1 MPRPGFYND
10 NEYRAYPF
18 IYSPD
23 DPLTPLPTSA
33 IVDCGI
39 IMGLDANFN
48 DATDSVW
55 LQSVARAGSNF
66 VFTLATS
73 AVPAKLI
80 FVVPAANDEW
90 VINHSQSSVAA
101 LVCAQEP
108 IWEGFLVTGPL
119 KTLRDNLSVGSTLSF
134 DQDVYT
140 LEPGCIQNL
149 NKAYLRSISVGNYS
163 RVTVPECGEASTN
176 TTRSIVANAQCLN
189 GDIRLK
195 EGYNCQITQTDR
207 VNEITVTAYKGAGTA
222 EDSALCA
229 AGSELPFY
237 IGEPLAPNSKFYS
250 GGPACDELISTING
264 LGGPNVNIA
273 GGNGINVIFENNTI
287 KVQKRPNSQVTCT

>member
-176 TTRSIVANAQCLN
+176 TTRSIVANAQCLK

-229 AGSELPFY
+229 AGSELPF
-237 IGEPLAPNSKFYS
+237 ISANHWPQTANFIAADPRVMNSFQQSMVLA
-250 GGPACDELISTING
+250 G
-264 LGGPNVNIA
+264 LM
-273 GGNGINVIFENNTI
+273 
-287 KVQKRPNSQVTCT
+287 